1 MKREREREIVLDGMG
16 DGKCFSSWGNS
27 SKRVV
32 MAFSGREQENK
43 RKRKRASRGTCAC
56 RICNELQW
64 KAYKTQINRP
74 IIVLGWSPDGRVEMT
89 GGQLWGLIDGWIC
102 APGAIIFCC
111 TMCVCVIGSK
121 NWMGDNILSC
131 VIICLRLSMNYKSK
145 MGFSSIF
152 I

>member
-74 IIVLGWSPDGRVEMT
+74 IIVLGWSPDGR
-89 GGQLWGLIDGWIC
+89 GDDGWSVMRVDWRVNLC
-102 APGAIIFCC
+102 AGCNYILLYDV
-111 TMCVCVIGSK
+111 CVCVIGSK